1 MIAGMSQAQP
11 AIVANSEFD
20 RKVIAWLEAN
30 LGAVTRFAPHARWR
44 AGWDSE
50 VDQDGKPLAL
60 YIRGPRGENYTSPIS
75 MTQEAAI
82 HRAYLANGIPV
93 PRAIG
98 LIEDPEALVLERIP
112 GKIDTGTISDPIA
125 QRTVREEFIE
135 IVARLHCLP
144 PEVFAE
150 VGLSVPQGADP
161 VSRGLYAD
169 AEAIFDRL
177 IGRPWPIMRFTAG
190 WLKRHVPQDR
200 TRAAFINPDAGQF
213 LFAGERV
220 TGLIDFEV
228 SCFGDPA
235 AELAG
240 MRLRD
245 TSEPLGDL
253 AALYDHYERVS
264 GDRISKQLIEYHT
277 AGFCGLNGFMLWP
290 LAFTSTPEQDYA
302 AYLNFAVATTRWS
315 YSAMAAHEGIV
326 LAEPRLPVAR
336 PMGFAQAGAHLV
348 RQIAAMPGADA
359 PTAYARDAAAAL
371 ALYQQRCLTYGADV
385 LEADLADTAALI
397 GTRPSGQDEMMERLE
412 AFVRQAGPDEDARL
426 IQHFHHWLRR
436 QEFLLTG
443 CGIAAYNVG
452 LDLQVIPER

>member
-1 MIAGMSQAQP
+1 MSRPQSE
-11 AIVANSEFD
+11 IVANSETD

-30 LGAVTRFAPHARWR
+30 LGPVTRFAPHARWR
-44 AGWDSE
+44 AGWDAE
-50 VDQDGKPLAL
+50 VMQGQTPLAL

-82 HRAYLANGIPV
+82 HRAYLANGIPA

-98 LIEDPEALVLERIP
+98 LIDDPEALVLERKP
-112 GKIDTGTISDPIA
+112 GTIDTSTIVDPSVR
-125 QRTVREEFIE
+125 QRVREDFIE
-135 IVARLHCLP
+135 IVARLHRLP
-144 PEVFAE
+144 TEAFAE
-150 VGLSVPQGADP
+150 VGLAVPQGADA

-190 WLKRHVPQDR
+190 WLERHVPKDR
-200 TRAAFINPDAGQF
+200 TCPAFINPDAGQF
-213 LFAGERV
+213 LFDGDRV

-253 AALYDHYERVS
+253 SALYDHYERVS
-264 GDRISKQLIEYHT
+264 GDRITKRLIEYHT
-277 AGFCGLNGFMLWP
+277 AGFCGVNGFMLWP

-315 YSAMAAHEGIV
+315 YTAMAAHDGLV
-326 LAEPRLPVAR
+326 LSEPQLPVAR
-336 PMGFAQAGAHLV
+336 PVGFVQAGAHLV

-385 LEADLADTAALI
+385 LDADLADTAALI
-397 GTRPSGQDEMMERLE
+397 GARPSDQDDMMTQLE
-412 AFVRQAGPDEDARL
+412 AFVSQAGPEEDAPL
-426 IQHFHHWLRR
+426 IQHFHNWLRR
-436 QEFLLTG
+436 QEFLLAG

>member
-1 MIAGMSQAQP
+1 MSSAQP
-11 AIVANSEFD
+11 AIVANSETD
-20 RKVIAWLEAN
+20 RNVIAWLEAN
-30 LGAVTRFAPHARWR
+30 LGPVTRFAPHARWR
-44 AGWDSE
+44 AGWDAE
-50 VDQDGKPLAL
+50 VLKDGKPLGL

-93 PRAIG
+93 PRTIG
-98 LIEDPEALVLERIP
+98 LIDDPEALVLERIP
-112 GKIDTGTISDPIA
+112 GSIDTGTIPDPA
-125 QRTVREEFIE
+125 ARRKVREEFIE
-135 IVARLHCLP
+135 IVARLHRLP
-144 PEVFAE
+144 PEAFAE
-150 VGLSVPQGADP
+150 TGVAVPHGADA

-177 IGRPWPIMRFTAG
+177 IGRPWPIMHFTAG
-190 WLKRHVPQDR
+190 WLKRHVPHDR

-213 LFAGERV
+213 LFEGDRV

-253 AALYDHYERVS
+253 SALYDHYEKVS
-264 GDRISKQLIEYHT
+264 GDRITKQLIEYHT
-277 AGFCGLNGFMLWP
+277 AGFCGVNGFMLWP

-315 YSAMAAHEGIV
+315 YTAMAAHDG
-326 LAEPRLPVAR
+326 LALSEPPLPVAR
-336 PMGFAQAGAHLV
+336 PLGFAQAGVHLV
-348 RQIAAMPGADA
+348 RQIGDMPGANA
-359 PTAYARDAAAAL
+359 PTAYSRDAAAAL

-385 LEADLADTAALI
+385 LEADLTDTAALI
-397 GTRPSGQDEMMERLE
+397 GTRPSGQDDMMERLE
-412 AFVRQAGPDEDARL
+412 AFVRQAGPEEDARL
-426 IQHFHHWLRR
+426 IQHFHNWLRR